1 MHRNHDDDDDDDDD
15 VGDDDDND
23 VDDDDDDNNDNNG
36 DDDDDYGYKGG
47 EYDFYDFLFTNSKLP
62 DLTSNPTLVL
72 FLL

>member
-1 MHRNHDDDDDDDDD
+1 MSSLRSQNHRQRFGHDDDDDDYDF
-15 VGDDDDND
+15 
-23 VDDDDDDNNDNNG
+23 NNG
-36 DDDDDYGYKGG
+36 DDDDDYGFKDG

>member
-1 MHRNHDDDDDDDDD
+1 MSSLRSQNHRQRFGHDDDDDDYDF
-15 VGDDDDND
+15 
-23 VDDDDDDNNDNNG
+23 NNG